1 MSVELPEKLDTT
13 NIYRVLTALG
23 MGGCLIL
30 GVKIWSGQDDKF
42 GDMKASLKTIVESVE
57 SSARILT
64 DVRLDIRDI
73 KGEQSRLRQVDDGFG
88 ERMNR
93 LERAYERSRTRGI
106 DGP

>member
-42 GDMKASLKTIVESVE
+42 GDMKASLKIIADATKST
-57 SSARILT
+57 A
-64 DVRLDIRDI
+64 
-73 KGEQSRLRQVDDGFG
+73 VDDPKSEGG
-88 ERMNR
+88 SDASPSDSPAS
-93 LERAYERSRTRGI
+93 L
-106 DGP
+106 